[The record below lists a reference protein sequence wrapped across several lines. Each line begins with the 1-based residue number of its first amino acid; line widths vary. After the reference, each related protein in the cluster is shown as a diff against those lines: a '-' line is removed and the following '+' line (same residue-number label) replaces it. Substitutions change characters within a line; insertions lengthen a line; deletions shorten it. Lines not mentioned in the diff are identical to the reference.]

1 MSGVKTIQESTHGHR
16 SRAKVL
22 SAIIGASAVATMGA
36 LALTV
41 SGEHAESGTAA
52 SSPGMTLGETATR
65 TASPSAPETSIATP
79 PVKATPPD
87 GYGTS

>member
-1 MSGVKTIQESTHGHR
+1 MKTSQQSTRGV
-16 SRAKVL
+16 RAKVL

-36 LALTV
+36 LSLAVSAEQADSDTAV
-41 SGEHAESGTAA
+41 SG
-52 SSPGMTLGETATR
+52 PGMTLGETTTR
-65 TASPSAPETSIATP
+65 TESPPAPETSIATP